1 MPRGRADPVV
11 KERLEALEDRMPK
24 LHSPWKRQ
32 VKYWKFQNHRKG
44 FGQGFWIV
52 LDRSFTRIHFSYCRG
67 CLLIYCCCVYSQI
80 WFILDSTWLK
90 THLSFQHTVCQYTH
104 QTRRFVDP
112 IFWDS
117 SIQFFDCRIFRLAKA
132 TVHPTQHMPHF
143 LLSGTAADDEGV
155 SAKASLQHGT
165 CKPRTY
171 WNQVESR
178 INQGK

>member
-80 WFILDSTWLK
+80 WFILDSTSLFP
-90 THLSFQHTVCQYTH
+90 TCSVSVYS
-104 QTRRFVDP
+104 P
-112 IFWDS
+112 DS
-117 SIQFFDCRIFRLAKA
+117 SIRRSKFL
-132 TVHPTQHMPHF
+132 TVGSFALPKRRSIRPDTCPTFCSQAQLQTMR
-143 LLSGTAADDEGV
+143 V
-155 SAKASLQHGT
+155 SLQ
-165 CKPRTY
+165 KPVCSMVLVSQEHIGIK
-171 WNQVESR
+171 WNQE
-178 INQGK
+178 

>member
-80 WFILDSTWLK
+80 WFILDSTWWLK

-112 IFWDS
+112 IFWLSDLS
-117 SIQFFDCRIFRLAKA
+117 PCQSDGPSDPTHAPLSALRHSCRRWGCLCKS
-132 TVHPTQHMPHF
+132 Q
-143 LLSGTAADDEGV
+143 SAAWY
-155 SAKASLQHGT
+155 L
-165 CKPRTY
+165 
-171 WNQVESR
+171 
-178 INQGK
+178 